1 MSLLK
6 NEARDFARRHKVG
19 DRKLPDK
26 LLARDSAKG
35 ISVPSCTSANQLRL
49 SLFPTMSSLANV
61 VFPSDLP
68 PPLPGRST
76 RPQIHFR
83 NC

>member
-26 LLARDSAKG
+26 LRARDSATR
-35 ISVPSCTSANQLRL
+35 ISAPSCTSANQLRL
-49 SLFPTMSSLANV
+49 SVFPTMSSLVNV

-68 PPLPGRST
+68 LSCLAV
-76 RPQIHFR
+76 PQIHFR